1 METKDMGLQK
11 TSLSCG
17 VIQARDQC
25 YFQYFAINNR
35 NVLSSIMH
43 HCNMQMSWL
52 HLRRVRNEFS
62 KKSLFWIGPGAI
74 WNGMEIVP
82 KQAQHWRCPLK
93 ESSSWSVTGIDSTF
107 LSLKSLWLNIS
118 EKTIVKSS
126 DSSEDL
132 N

>member
-43 HCNMQMSWL
+43 YCNMQMSL
-52 HLRRVRNEFS
+52 TTSQRVRNEFS
-62 KKSLFWIGPGAI
+62 KTSLFWKGPGAI

-82 KQAQHWRCPLK
+82 RQAQH
-93 ESSSWSVTGIDSTF
+93 
-107 LSLKSLWLNIS
+107 
-118 EKTIVKSS
+118 
-126 DSSEDL
+126 
-132 N
+132 